1 MPGKQAGIFRIIK
14 FFTRMKRIYSSKLTL
29 ALSLLL
35 FIFSVGVLGYKILSD
50 YSWVDAFY
58 MTVITITTVGYGTV
72 RDLSPSEKLFTS
84 LLIISSIFIVG
95 YAISVITEYLLS
107 KNNIGNFKRKK
118 VQQKID
124 SLKDHII
131 VCGYGRNGKQAV
143 HKLEAY
149 NKEYVVIET
158 NEDIISREQKDGKLF
173 IEGNAVEDEILLQAG
188 LKKASTLI
196 CALPSDADNLFVVL
210 SARQLNSDLKII
222 SRATEE
228 TSFQKLKLAGANNVI
243 LPDKIG
249 GDHMANLV
257 VTPDLVEFLDNLSVS
272 GQADSINVEQVPFE
286 KVCPQGK
293 EQAIASLDIRR
304 KTGCSIIGYKAPNGD
319 YLVNPE
325 PSLVIEKDSKLILI
339 GRPEQIESLKNIYNV

>member
-1 MPGKQAGIFRIIK
+1 
-14 FFTRMKRIYSSKLTL
+14 MKRIFSSKLAI
-29 ALSLLL
+29 ALSLLIL
-35 FIFSVGVLGYKILSD
+35 IFSVGVLGYKINSD

-72 RDLSPSEKLFTS
+72 RDLSPNEKLFTS
-84 LLIISSIFIVG
+84 FLILSSITVGG

-124 SLKDHII
+124 LLKGHVI
-131 VCGYGRNGKQAV
+131 VCGYGRNGHQAV
-143 HKLEAY
+143 QKLEAY
-149 NKEYVVIET
+149 KKEYVVIEM
-158 NEDIISREQKDGKLF
+158 NEQIVEHEQEDGKLF
-173 IEGNAVEDEILLQAG
+173 IEGNAVEDEVLLLAG
-188 LKKASTLI
+188 LIRASTLI

-210 SARQLNSDLKII
+210 SARQLNPDLKII

-228 TSFQKLKLAGANNVI
+228 TSFKKLKLAGADNVI

-272 GQADSINVEQVPFE
+272 GSADSINVEQIPFE
-286 KVCPQGK
+286 KVCPNGI
-293 EQAIASLDIRR
+293 EQAIQTLDVRR
-304 KTGCSIIGYKAPNGD
+304 KTGCSIIGYKTPDGN
-319 YLVNPE
+319 YIVNPE
-325 PSLVIEKDSKLILI
+325 PSLVIRKNSKLILI
-339 GRPEQIESLKNIYNV
+339 GRPEQIESLKNLYNV